1 MSEKQVTTIKI
12 YAEDKN
18 KLAAYG
24 IFGESFADVVHR
36 ILAEKE
42 ENSVRESQKVNPCEA
57 ALALALA

>member
-1 MSEKQVTTIKI
+1 MSENPVTTIKI

-36 ILAEKE
+36 ILVEKE
-42 ENSVRESQKVNPCEA
+42 ENSMRESKKKNPSQA
-57 ALALALA
+57 IPALALA